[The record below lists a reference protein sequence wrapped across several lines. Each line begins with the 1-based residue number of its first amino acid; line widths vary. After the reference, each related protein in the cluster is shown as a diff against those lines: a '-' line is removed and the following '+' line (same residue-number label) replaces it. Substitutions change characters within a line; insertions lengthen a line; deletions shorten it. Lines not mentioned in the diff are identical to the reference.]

1 MMPTSRSR
9 KKTLKQLQ
17 KELEQTQAKPPRM
30 GVQPTKVIPDKTKYK
45 RKRKHKKDYLNER

>member
-1 MMPTSRSR
+1 MPTSRSR

-17 KELEQTQAKPPRM
+17 KELEQAQAKPPRM